1 MNLKQLLSEMA
12 DRKASDLHLR
22 AGIPP
27 TLRVDGELIA
37 IETDSLTPEQLDEF
51 VKQILSEEQLK
62 RYYAQHEMDLALSVS
77 KMGRFRVNLYRQRG
91 TPGMAIRAVNTI
103 VP

>member
-1 MNLKQLLSEMA
+1 MA

-27 TLRVDGELIA
+27 TLRVDGELMG
-37 IETDSLTPEQLDEF
+37 IETDNLTPEQLDEF

-62 RYYAQHEMDLALSVS
+62 RYKIMD
-77 KMGRFRVNLYRQRG
+77 F
-91 TPGMAIRAVNTI
+91 
-103 VP
+103 